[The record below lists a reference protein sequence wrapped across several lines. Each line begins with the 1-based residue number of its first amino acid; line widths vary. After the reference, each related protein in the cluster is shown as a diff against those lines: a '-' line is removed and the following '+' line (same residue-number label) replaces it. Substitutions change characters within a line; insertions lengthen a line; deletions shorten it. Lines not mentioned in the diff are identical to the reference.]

1 MKKGIE
7 TYSPVVTCQSIW
19 LILILATVNKW
30 HTKQIDFVMA
40 YPQANI
46 STANVFIDIPKG
58 FQFEWS
64 SQSHCLHVVKN
75 IYGGKAA
82 G

>member
-40 YPQANI
+40 YTQA
-46 STANVFIDIPKG
+46 DIKR
-58 FQFEWS
+58 
-64 SQSHCLHVVKN
+64 
-75 IYGGKAA
+75 AA
-82 G
+82 YMELPP